1 MEHVRIAGKTRT
13 LGMDQGYQP
22 LHVRD
27 ELDSSGD
34 FNVMWMAWKPSP
46 EDLAILNAGG
56 NVEIGMMGT
65 VPPPVKARVGECGG
79 S

>member
-13 LGMDQGYQP
+13 LGIDQGYQP

-27 ELDSSGD
+27 EDMDGI
-34 FNVMWMAWKPSP
+34 NVMWMAWKPSP

-56 NVEIGMMGT
+56 NVEIGMIGT
-65 VPPPVKARVGECGG
+65 VPPPIKARVGECGG